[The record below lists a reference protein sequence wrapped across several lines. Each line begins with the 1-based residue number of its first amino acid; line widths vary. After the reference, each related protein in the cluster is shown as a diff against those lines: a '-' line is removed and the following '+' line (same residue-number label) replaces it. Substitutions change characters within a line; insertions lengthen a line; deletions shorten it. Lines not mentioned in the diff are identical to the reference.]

1 MKIFHAIGYSAWLA
15 GQVVIAATDVI
26 VDTLRIKQKQEP
38 VLIGLPLRVRSDLE
52 VTLFAE
58 SITMTPGTLVCGVR
72 AIDGPGDCTRLFII
86 HAIFGNDLPALYD
99 SLYDMEE
106 RLAPWVKDFD
116 RPKPVV
122 FEEYDRTLVVDP
134 DAKVGTAAETAAGL
148 DGVTLSGKN
157 AASTSDTAQQF
168 TQKEQEDKQ

>member
-15 GQVVIAATDVI
+15 GQVLVAATDVI
-26 VDTLRIKQKQEP
+26 VDTLRIKQKQQP
-38 VLIGLPLRVRSDLE
+38 VLIGLPLRVHSDLD

-72 AIDGPGDCTRLFII
+72 AVDGPGDCTRLFIV

-106 RLAPWVKDFD
+106 RLAPWVKEID
-116 RPKPVV
+116 RPEPVV
-122 FEEYDRTLVVDP
+122 FEEYDRSLVVDP
-134 DAKVGTAAETAAGL
+134 DAKVGTAAETVTGL
-148 DGVTLSGKN
+148 KGVALSHTPSRKN
-157 AASTSDTAQQF
+157 EQS
-168 TQKEQEDKQ
+168 EQEDKQ